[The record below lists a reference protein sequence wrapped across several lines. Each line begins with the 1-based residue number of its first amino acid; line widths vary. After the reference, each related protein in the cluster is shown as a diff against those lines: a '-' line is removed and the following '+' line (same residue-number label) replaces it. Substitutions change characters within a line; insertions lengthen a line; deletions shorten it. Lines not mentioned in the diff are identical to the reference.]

1 VSTDKEAKPADNGSD
16 NAEKIDDEPEKK
28 PAASG

>member
-1 VSTDKEAKPADNGSD
+1 VSTDKEAKPADDGSD
-16 NAEKIDDEPEKK
+16 NVEKTNDEPEKK